1 MGGAAVGGGA
11 ARQVLGAT
19 ISLAGLQSVGPRGS
33 IVGMRLTSSVLPCLM
48 LLLLACG
55 PGDGRDEGDT
65 PATNSTAS
73 TSGASTSSGTTTGT
87 GTSEATPTTT
97 GGSSSGESS
106 SGVTTAP
113 ASGSSGESGDLSSSG
128 TSGDIKL
135 DLPVPADVPIPV
147 HDIPGLKSITF
158 YETTGQ
164 VTEYTFTVDGPELN
178 NQLPDPLSQQNRD
191 IQGTG
196 VEFYDVYYSEEDGTF
211 NPDGS
216 YLTIAGSFG
225 AKLPA
230 GGGLNLAEISLN
242 YEDNSVE
249 FGSFLASFLGLGDN
263 YAPGSEPNAID
274 GKLDT
279 HTTMGN
285 NVDEPDKRLRV
296 TLGFKSSLMPG

>member
-1 MGGAAVGGGA
+1 M
-11 ARQVLGAT
+11 
-19 ISLAGLQSVGPRGS
+19 AGRWRLQFAGPRGS
-33 IVGMRLTSSVLPCLM
+33 IAGMRLTCFASPCLF
-48 LLLLACG
+48 LVFACG
-55 PGDGRDEGDT
+55 PGDGRDEGET
-65 PATNSTAS
+65 PATSVSAGSSGGGSSGGAATGSSTGEP
-73 TSGASTSSGTTTGT
+73 TPTTGAVSVGGDTSSG
-87 GTSEATPTTT
+87 
-97 GGSSSGESS
+97 SGE
-106 SGVTTAP
+106 TTAP
-113 ASGSSGESGDLSSSG
+113 ISGTSGSSGDGSSSSSSDSGDV
-128 TSGDIKL
+128 KL
-135 DLPVPADVPIPV
+135 DLPVPMDMPIPV

-158 YETTGQ
+158 YETTGM

-178 NQLPDPLSQQNRD
+178 TQLADPLSMANRD
-191 IQGTG
+191 IQGTS

-274 GKLDT
+274 GKLET

>member
-1 MGGAAVGGGA
+1 MQARPGVRLAHDRGAW
-11 ARQVLGAT
+11 RR
-19 ISLAGLQSVGPRGS
+19 LQFLGPRGS
-33 IVGMRLTSSVLPCLM
+33 IGRMRMTSLVPPCLA
-48 LLLLACG
+48 LLALACG
-55 PGDGRDEGDT
+55 PGDGRNETDT
-65 PATNSTAS
+65 PATMPVTVTEASATGTAGTST
-73 TSGASTSSGTTTGT
+73 GGSSG
-87 GTSEATPTTT
+87 ATPTTSDSGVSGESSGGGTT
-97 GGSSSGESS
+97 GQVSASSSGGTTGEGSSSGGGESS
-106 SGVTTAP
+106 G
-113 ASGSSGESGDLSSSG
+113 GF
-128 TSGDIKL
+128 KF
-135 DLPVPADVPIPV
+135 DLPLPDKPIPV

-158 YETTGQ
+158 YETTGK

-178 NQLPDPLSQQNRD
+178 NQLADPLTQQNRD

-211 NPDGS
+211 NADGS

-242 YEDNSVE
+242 YDDNSVE
-249 FGSFLASFLGLGDN
+249 YGSFLASFLGLGDN
-263 YAPGSEPNAID
+263 YVPGTEPNAID
-274 GKLDT
+274 GKLET

>member
-1 MGGAAVGGGA
+1 MGSDGGTGDVGSTGAATMMA
-11 ARQVLGAT
+11 SAT
-19 ISLAGLQSVGPRGS
+19 TRGD
-33 IVGMRLTSSVLPCLM
+33 
-48 LLLLACG
+48 A
-55 PGDGRDEGDT
+55 
-65 PATNSTAS
+65 
-73 TSGASTSSGTTTGT
+73 TTTAAD
-87 GTSEATPTTT
+87 ETT
-97 GGSSSGESS
+97 GG
-106 SGVTTAP
+106 V
-113 ASGSSGESGDLSSSG
+113 
-128 TSGDIKL
+128 KL
-135 DLPVPADVPIPV
+135 DLPVPESMPIPV

-158 YETTGQ
+158 YETTGM

-178 NQLPDPLSQQNRD
+178 QQLPDPLSNANRD
-191 IQGTG
+191 IEGTS
-196 VEFYDVYYSEEDGTF
+196 VEFYDVYYSELDGSF

-242 YEDNSVE
+242 YDDNSVE

-274 GKLDT
+274 GDLTT

-285 NVDEPDKRLRV
+285 NVDEPGKRLRV

>member
-1 MGGAAVGGGA
+1 
-11 ARQVLGAT
+11 
-19 ISLAGLQSVGPRGS
+19 LQFAGPRGS
-33 IVGMRLTSSVLPCLM
+33 IAGMRPTFFALPCLF
-48 LLLLACG
+48 LVFACG
-55 PGDGRDEGDT
+55 PGGGRDEGET
-65 PATNSTAS
+65 PATTLTSGSSATSS
-73 TSGASTSSGTTTGT
+73 TSATAA
-87 GTSEATPTTT
+87 GTSTGEATPTTGT
-97 GGSSSGESS
+97 ASVGDSSSGSGETTAPVSGTSSEGGESS
-106 SGVTTAP
+106 S
-113 ASGSSGESGDLSSSG
+113 SSSSG
-128 TSGDIKL
+128 GDVKL
-135 DLPVPADVPIPV
+135 DLPVPMNMPIPV

-158 YETTGQ
+158 YETTGM
-164 VTEYTFTVDGPELN
+164 VTEYTFTVLGPELN
-178 NQLPDPLSQQNRD
+178 NQLADPLSMANRD
-191 IQGTG
+191 IQGTS

-249 FGSFLASFLGLGDN
+249 YGSFLASFLGLGDN

-274 GKLDT
+274 GKLET

-285 NVDEPDKRLRV
+285 NVDEPNKRLRV